1 MNALR
6 LAVIV
11 GLVAIWAAAGF
22 AADEPI
28 ETTAERAQQN
38 LLNFVALQPDPSL
51 KNFSGVVSLRVV
63 VGPDGKVSDITIIS
77 GDPRV
82 TGRVVAA
89 VRQWVYKPFTQ
100 GGKAVAVV
108 FPLDVPV
115 QPAPSGGNPVI
126 QLGHVLGSAMGY
138 PVKRYVD
145 MALGRN
151 HHQESGMHACKSG
164 YAMQGVEIDK
174 DMLWCRQVLT
184 DASSEESKV
193 DADPPTERG
202 GAHVCPAGWYMRGM
216 RAPNPFNRGKN
227 ALLCSRS
234 PNVTLLGEKKDDS
247 NMESPTC
254 AVEDVGACPEGMQA
268 CPNDAPVMTG
278 VHFATWHGKTAFLCS
293 KTGR

>member
-1 MNALR
+1 MNALNR
-6 LAVIV
+6 AVIV
-11 GLVAIWAAAGF
+11 GVVAISAAASF

-28 ETTAERAQQN
+28 ETTADRAQQN
-38 LLNFVALQPDPSL
+38 LLNFVALQPDPKL
-51 KNFSGVVSLRVV
+51 KNFSGVVKLRVA
-63 VGPDGKVSDITIIS
+63 VGADGKVSNITIIS

-82 TGRVVAA
+82 TGRVVDA

-100 GGKAVAVV
+100 GGKPVAVV
-108 FPLDVPV
+108 FPLDVPI
-115 QPAPSGGNPVI
+115 QPAPSGGHPVM
-126 QLGHVLGSAMGY
+126 QLGHVLGSAMAY

-145 MALGRN
+145 VALGKN

-164 YAMQGVEIDK
+164 YAMQGAEIDK
-174 DMLWCRQVLT
+174 DVLWCRQVST
-184 DASSEESKV
+184 DPSSEESKV
-193 DADPPTERG
+193 DADPPTERE
-202 GAHVCPAGWYMRGM
+202 GAHACPAGWYMRGL

-254 AVEDVGACPEGMQA
+254 ALEDVGACPQGMPA

-278 VHFATWHGKTAFLCS
+278 VHFATWHGRSVFLCS